1 MNTSASHPPVTRF
14 GVFEFDLRSKELH
27 KQGMKIRLQG
37 QPVEILTML
46 LERPG
51 ETVTREELQ
60 KRLWPADTFVDFEQG
75 LNNAMKRLRATL
87 DDNAESP
94 HFIETL
100 PRRGYRFIGAVN
112 GGSRNG
118 SEPRGLAEAKPGAL
132 AEVKPD
138 AGDQPAGHSRIGAKL
153 AIVGFLSLAVAAAV
167 LLGLNVHGWRDRL
180 FAGPPRPQIRA
191 LAVLPLANL
200 SGDPEQEYFAE
211 GMTEALIA
219 ELGRISAPRVISRQ
233 SIMQYKGSKKPLS
246 EIARELKVDAV
257 LEGTVE
263 RAGDRVRVIVRLDQ
277 VSPEGQLWSNQY
289 NRDIR
294 DLLQLQDEIARAVA
308 DEVQVK
314 LNPQERARLARSR
327 PVDPGAQDDYLRALH
342 FPNKYAAESYRYTE
356 QDLLTAISYFRQA
369 IEKDANYGLAYV
381 GLAQAY
387 IDLGRTYGGHH
398 NPKETLPLA
407 KAAATR
413 AVEIDPMLGEAHYV
427 LAQTLVCDWNWSEA
441 ERQYKLALELS
452 PNFAPA
458 HMWYGRF
465 LQSVFGRNDE
475 AMKEVAYAV
484 ELSPRDTQIRLM
496 LGFVTYAARQYDSA
510 ISQFEAL
517 NAAYPGLG
525 DFGLG
530 WSYREKKMY
539 PEAIAALERA
549 IAHSRH
555 PTVLASAASVYGR
568 AGRKRE
574 ALKLIDELKEGSRQH
589 YIAPAHFAEAYIG
602 LDEDE
607 TMTWLERA
615 YEEHDQGMADINA
628 YPGFDALRSKPRF
641 QALVRR
647 MNFPQ

>member
-1 MNTSASHPPVTRF
+1 MQRSTSSPPTLRF
-14 GVFEFDLRSKELH
+14 GVFELDPLAGELRK
-27 KQGMKIRLQG
+27 KGMKIRLQG
-37 QPVEILTML
+37 QPVDILVML
-46 LERPG
+46 LQRPG
-51 ETVTREELQ
+51 ETVTREELH
-60 KRLWPADTFVDFEQG
+60 KKLWPADTFVDFEQG
-75 LNNAMKRLRATL
+75 LNNAMMRLRAAL
-87 DDNAESP
+87 DDSAETP
-94 HFIETL
+94 RFIETM
-100 PRRGYRFIGAVN
+100 PRRGYRFIGSIN
-112 GGSRNG
+112 GGPGNG
-118 SEPRGLAEAKPGAL
+118 GELATPTEA
-132 AEVKPD
+132 KPD
-138 AGDQPAGHSRIGAKL
+138 AGDKPARHLKVGTRL
-153 AIVGFLSLAVAAAV
+153 AIVGLLSLAVAAA
-167 LLGLNVHGWRDRL
+167 LLLALNVRGWRDRL
-180 FAGPPRPQIRA
+180 FAGPARPQIRA

-200 SGDPEQEYFAE
+200 SGDPEQEYFAD

-294 DLLQLQDEIARAVA
+294 DLLRLQDEIARAVT

-314 LNPQERARLARSR
+314 LKPQERARLARSR
-327 PVDPGAQDDYLRALH
+327 PVNPGAQDDYFRALH

-369 IEKDANYGLAYV
+369 IEKDANYGPAYV

-387 IDLGRTYGGHH
+387 IDLGSTYGGYH

-413 AVEIDPMLGEAHYV
+413 AVEVDPTLGEGHFV
-427 LAQTLVCDWNWSEA
+427 LAQTLVYDWNWSEA

-452 PNFAPA
+452 PNYAPA
-458 HMWYGRF
+458 HMEYGRF
-465 LQSVFGRNDE
+465 LQAVLGRNDE
-475 AMKEVAYAV
+475 AMKQMAYAV
-484 ELSPRDTQIRLM
+484 ELSPKDPQIRLM
-496 LGFVTYAARQYDSA
+496 MGFVTYAARQYDSA

-517 NAAYPGLG
+517 NAAYPRLG

-549 IAHSRH
+549 LANSRH
-555 PTVLASAASVYGR
+555 PTVLASVASVYGL

-574 ALKLIDELKEGSRQH
+574 ALKLIDELKEGSRLH
-589 YIAPAHFAEAYIG
+589 YMPASHFAAAYIG

-615 YEEHDQGMADINA
+615 YDEHDQSMVNINA
-628 YPGFDALRSKPRF
+628 YPGWDALRSEPRF
-641 QALVRR
+641 QALVHR